1 MVFWLMRGRMVLYI
15 YGGGRCLSVFNNEG
29 NESTEA
35 KIVEEYERR
44 MKGRSIYSSREI

>member
-1 MVFWLMRGRMVLYI
+1 MVDERKNGFIYI
-15 YGGGRCLSVFNNEG
+15 EEGRCLSVFNFEG